1 MSIMQMAESFGL
13 TEGSLK
19 GSTNDARRALNPA
32 RAKAMAEAADV
43 WGKAWGGN
51 RRAALLVNE
60 AMTTSDLFVNATGD
74 FLDREL
80 LDRYQDVPVV
90 WSQFAKRVPVRNF
103 KPKKMLDLMG
113 GKTALDLVPELTEFP
128 GANAQTNEYE
138 ISLSKFG
145 RRVGWSWEAGIND
158 DIDELRQVPDNFARA
173 AALTEERAA
182 LEALVEDTTTGTPN
196 SAFFKNYAT
205 AGAKA
210 LGYSPFNNSG
220 TDALTTANLEAAITA
235 IGQRKDVEGNLIPA
249 PRLTLVVGKALEF
262 TAKRILSQT
271 EIRTTVGSE
280 QFVGANYMAGAVDLV
295 VHPSLVGVAWF
306 LLPSPSASRPAI
318 AVAFLTGFETPDL
331 RVAANTGQRV
341 GGGSISPEEG
351 DFEVDGV
358 WYRVRHVTGAA
369 TADPVHTY
377 GSAGTTG
384 TPGL

>member
-13 TEGSLK
+13 SEGALK
-19 GSTNDARRALNPA
+19 GSTNDARRALSPQ

-60 AMTTSDLFVNATGD
+60 AMTTSDLFVSATGD

-90 WSQFAKRVPVRNF
+90 WSQFAKRIPVRNF

-138 ISLSKFG
+138 ISVAKFG

-271 EIRTTVGSE
+271 EIRTTVGDQ
-280 QFVGANYMAGAVDLV
+280 QFSGANYMAGAVDLV

-306 LLPSPSASRPAI
+306 LLPSPSVSRPAI